1 MSTYADPSKAMLWL
15 DGDAFRAP
23 AGTAVPADIFA
34 ATLVGWEA
42 FGGIQAGYVV
52 DRPRAVEELEI
63 WNADGTYRLKK
74 DQEKPLITIRPV
86 DMSKAT
92 ALTLLTGGSVV
103 ATNGGFRWDEG
114 EEEQFALIVRALDGT
129 TTKHAHYVEKGE
141 LSNRPSGTYND
152 QQLMGWDMEI
162 KPLVPDSGGKPIIPF
177 TLTNP
182 LA

>member
-52 DRPRAVEELEI
+52 ERPRETTELEI
-63 WNADGTYRLKK
+63 WNADDVYRLKK
-74 DQEKPLITIRPV
+74 DSEKPVITLRPV
-86 DMSKAT
+86 DLSKAT
-92 ALTLLTGGSVV
+92 ALTLLTGGSIV
-103 ATNGGFRWDEG
+103 AANGGFRWDEG
-114 EEEQFALIVRALDGT
+114 DEENFALIVRALDGT
-129 TTKHAHYVEKGE
+129 ATKHAHYVEKGT
-141 LSNRPSGTYND
+141 LLNRPSGTYND
-152 QQLMGWDMEI
+152 EQLMGWDLEI
-162 KPLVPDSGGKPIIPF
+162 KTLAPDSGGKSIVPF
-177 TLTNP
+177 SLTNP